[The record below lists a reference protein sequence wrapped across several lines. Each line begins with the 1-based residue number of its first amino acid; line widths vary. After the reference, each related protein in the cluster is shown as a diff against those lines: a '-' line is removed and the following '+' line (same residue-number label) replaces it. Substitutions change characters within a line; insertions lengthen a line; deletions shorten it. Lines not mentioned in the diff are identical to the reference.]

1 MKLTKSQLKQ
11 IIKEE
16 LSNLSEGNME
26 EAYCEKNP
34 EAKGCEEYRA
44 RMKAQDQE
52 YQGINEADFSGL
64 LDPTVHQVLI
74 DASQKLALEV
84 GLPVAVL
91 SAAMIAAYEAV
102 EKLRGPK
109 KLD

>member
-44 RMKAQDQE
+44 RKKALTSLNQTPNAKNTVLPKMKRVM
-52 YQGINEADFSGL
+52 L
-64 LDPTVHQVLI
+64 LMVRSCWKTNNTPNSTTNGR
-74 DASQKLALEV
+74 KNRR
-84 GLPVAVL
+84 
-91 SAAMIAAYEAV
+91 SAFA
-102 EKLRGPK
+102 
-109 KLD
+109 

>member
-1 MKLTKSQLKQ
+1 MKLTKRQLKQ

-16 LSNLSEGNME
+16 LSNLSEGNAE
-26 EAYCEKNP
+26 EAICEKNP
-34 EAKGCEEYRA
+34 KAKGCEKYRA

-64 LDPTVHQVLI
+64 LDPAVYQTLT
-74 DASQKLALEV
+74 AAAQKLALDV
-84 GLPVAVL
+84 GLPVAAL
-91 SAAMIAAYEAV
+91 SAALIAAYEAV
-102 EKLRGPK
+102 AKLKGPK

>member
-44 RMKAQDQE
+44 RMQAQDQK

-64 LDPTVHQVLI
+64 LDPAVHQTLM
-74 DASQKLALEV
+74 AAAQKLALEV
-84 GLPVAVL
+84 GLPAAAL

-102 EKLRGPK
+102 AKLKGSDK
-109 KLD
+109 VD

>member
-16 LSNLSEGNME
+16 LSNLSEGN
-26 EAYCEKNP
+26 APEKLCQDNP
-34 EAKGCEEYRA
+34 DLDGCEEYRA
-44 RMKAQDQE
+44 RMKAKEKE

-64 LDPTVHQVLI
+64 FDPAVYQTLT
-74 DASQKLALEV
+74 AAAQKLALDV
-84 GLPVAVL
+84 GLPAAAL
-91 SAAMIAAYEAV
+91 SAALIAAYEAV
-102 EKLRGPK
+102 AKLKGPK